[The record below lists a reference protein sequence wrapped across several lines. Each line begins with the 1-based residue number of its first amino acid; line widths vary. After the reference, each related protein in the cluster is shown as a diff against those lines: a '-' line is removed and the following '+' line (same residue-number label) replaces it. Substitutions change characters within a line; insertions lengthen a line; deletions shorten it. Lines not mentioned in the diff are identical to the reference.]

1 MQRWR
6 QSLESPASGHLRQ
19 RRRSVLLPSSRGAPS
34 VMATSR
40 EMWRY
45 PKYDPIFCGRYVQ
58 TVRLLCEGA
67 RLKAGTW
74 NGKRLCKR
82 HLGKQDKKLLSRMPG
97 RGMFCQFRSKSEQV
111 VPVEK

>member
-1 MQRWR
+1 
-6 QSLESPASGHLRQ
+6 
-19 RRRSVLLPSSRGAPS
+19 
-34 VMATSR
+34 
-40 EMWRY
+40 MWRY

-97 RGMFCQFRSKSEQV
+97 RGMFESTDSSLLFARPHSAHRRLTADA
-111 VPVEK
+111 